1 MHRAVAGLVLAVVAV
16 AALGVPAA
24 AQPAPRRLSFADV
37 VVAVLQNNLQLR
49 VAAFEVSIAQ
59 AQLSQA
65 QGGRLPQV
73 SVSGSYTRAQE
84 QLGQTFSFPNPFSPT
99 PPTIS
104 VSLPA
109 PDANIYT
116 ARLGIQY
123 PLYTGGRIEA
133 QVALARANLAGAQ
146 AVFERTK
153 QQTLFAA
160 QQIYLQGLLAGENVA
175 AAARAIDQARE
186 SLRVARTRV
195 TAGAAPQ
202 FDALQAEVAV
212 ANAEQTMV
220 RAQTAVG
227 SVQADL
233 NAALN
238 LPLDTRLDFADTLEP
253 RPVVGGVA
261 DAIAQALRDR
271 PDLVE
276 IRNRISAGRAGIDL
290 AASGARPTVSL
301 GAGYDLGNAGGQ
313 ASSVSGSWSA
323 TLAVT
328 LSLFDGG
335 ITRERIREARLR
347 VEQLRVL
354 EAQSRQ
360 RVELEVRQA
369 WLALEQAAGE
379 MAAAGKALEQGR
391 EAARIAAVRY
401 EAGVGTSLEV
411 LSAQSTLALAE
422 LSLASA
428 RFAQNLARIQLMLAT
443 GAL

>member
-1 MHRAVAGLVLAVVAV
+1 MHRAVARFVLTVVAV

-24 AQPAPRRLSFADV
+24 AEPAPRRLSFAEIAS
-37 VVAVLQNNLQLR
+37 AVLQNNLQLR
-49 VAAFEVSIAQ
+49 VAAFEVSIAR
-59 AQLSQA
+59 AQLAQA
-65 QGGRLPQV
+65 QGGRQPQV
-73 SVSGSYTRAQE
+73 SVAGAYTRTQE
-84 QLGQTFSFPNPFSPT
+84 QAGQTFSFPNPFSPT

-109 PDANIYT
+109 PDANVYA
-116 ARLGIQY
+116 ARLGIRY

-133 QVALARANLAGAQ
+133 QIALAQANLAGAQ

-160 QQIYLQGLLAGENVA
+160 QQVYRQGLLAGENVA

-186 SLRVARTRV
+186 SLRVARARV

-212 ANAEQTMV
+212 ANAEQMMV
-220 RAQTAVG
+220 RAQTAVE
-227 SVQADL
+227 SAQADL

-238 LPLDTRLDFADTLEP
+238 LPLDTRLEFADTLEP
-253 RPVVGGVA
+253 RPVCGGLA
-261 DAIAQALRDR
+261 DAIARALRDR
-271 PDLVE
+271 PDLSE
-276 IRNRISAGRAGIDL
+276 IRNRIRAAQAGIDL
-290 AASGARPTVSL
+290 AVSGARPTVSL
-301 GAGYDLGNAGGQ
+301 GAGYEVGNAGGQ
-313 ASSVSGSWSA
+313 AGSVSGSWIA
-323 TLAVT
+323 TLSVT

-335 ITRERIREARLR
+335 ITRERIREAQLR
-347 VEQLRVL
+347 VEQLRVMG
-354 EAQSRQ
+354 AQTGQ

-379 MAAAGKALEQGR
+379 MAAAGKAVEQGR
-391 EAARIAAVRY
+391 EAARIAVVRY

-411 LSAQSTLALAE
+411 LSAQASLAQAE

-428 RFAQNLARIQLMLAT
+428 RFNQSLARIQLMLAT